1 MVLEAIINEVSAV
14 VNNNAI
20 LESCQTTTSEP
31 YDV

>member
-1 MVLEAIINEVSAV
+1 MVLDAIINEVSAV

-31 YDV
+31 YYV